1 MLVLQNRIE
10 KRVYLFLARAC
21 AGGAV
26 ALGRVKIRSKGI
38 KGVGEVWGGSKRNER
53 EYGVGCGGTNGI
65 KESAGKC
72 FGRVKW
78 KKRGWVVR
86 MFAVGRIEKMRGWK
100 TLALGQSGMREYRG

>member
-38 KGVGEVWGGSKRNER
+38 KGGWGG
-53 EYGVGCGGTNGI
+53 V
-65 KESAGKC
+65 
-72 FGRVKW
+72 GRVKT
-78 KKRGWVVR
+78 
-86 MFAVGRIEKMRGWK
+86 E
-100 TLALGQSGMREYRG
+100 